1 MGAYGTYLVA
11 RGKDPETMVQE
22 VAKEF
27 FDGELAD
34 VTIECSG
41 VESSVKFGIFCTK
54 SGGCLVMVGLGAA
67 EIKMPIVNASVREVD
82 IRGIFR

>member
-1 MGAYGTYLVA
+1 MGAYGTYLVP
-11 RGKDPETMVQE
+11 RGKDPETMSQE
-22 VAKEF
+22 LSKEF
-27 FDGELAD
+27 FDEDLAD

-41 VESSVKFGIFCTK
+41 VESSVKFGIFSTK
-54 SGGCLVMVGLGAA
+54 SGGCIVMVGLGAA